1 LNARA
6 DRFPLFDGVRGLA
19 ALSVLWFH
27 VTFGGFNTLPSP
39 IRELAGHLDVGVTIF
54 FVISGFL
61 LYRPFVLSRFRGEP
75 LPRIRSYAVRRVLRI
90 VPCYWVALT
99 VVALWLGKDEVFTAS
114 GIPTYY
120 GFLQAYADDT
130 FAGGIG
136 QAWTLCVEVAFY
148 VFLPIWALAMHRV
161 QRRPADART
170 VLRSELAGIGV
181 VFAASSAYLVW
192 VLAEVA
198 PTPASPYV
206 RSFPGLVDQFALG
219 MALAVGSA
227 WLETRETMPRA
238 VAAMRRAP
246 SAAWLVA
253 AVAFAGASSLEGG
266 VLGTSSSDAAYVG
279 QHELYSLTAVAVVF
293 PAVLFGAGRGWGF
306 AGRVLGSRALMYA
319 GLFSY
324 GIYLYHVAVVDKLA
338 QPVGDALPDG
348 AGWQTLGLGAAVMAV
363 TVAIAALSYYV
374 VERPALSLKSR
385 FPLLSPAARGEA
397 ITEPAPATPP
407 VAPRQP

>member
-1 LNARA
+1 VNARA
-6 DRFPLFDGVRGLA
+6 ERFPLFDGVRGLA

-39 IRELAGHLDVGVTIF
+39 IRELLGHLDVGVTIF

-61 LYRPFVLSRFRGEP
+61 LYRPFVLSRLTRRP
-75 LPRIRSYAVRRVLRI
+75 LPRIRSYAARRVLRI

-99 VVALWLGKDEVFTAS
+99 VVALWLGKDDVFTAS

-148 VFLPIWALAMHRV
+148 AFLPVWAVTMHAIGRRTAATKAALA
-161 QRRPADART
+161 
-170 VLRSELAGIGV
+170 SELAGVAIL
-181 VFAASSAYLVW
+181 FAASSAYIVW
-192 VLAEVA
+192 VLGDVA

-219 MALAVGSA
+219 MALAVMSA
-227 WLETRETMPRA
+227 WVETRETPPRT
-238 VAAMRRAP
+238 VEMLRRAP

-253 AVAFAGASSLEGG
+253 AGAFAVASSLKGG
-266 VLGTSSSDAAYVG
+266 VLGTSSSDATYIG

-338 QPVGDALPDG
+338 GPVGDALPGG
-348 AGWQTLGLGAAVMAV
+348 AGWQTLGLGAAVMVV
-363 TVAIAALSYYV
+363 TVAIAATSYYV

-385 FPLLSPAARGEA
+385 FPLLSPAARDEA
-397 ITEPAPATPP
+397 IAEPAPAAPP
-407 VAPRQP
+407 VAPR

>member
-1 LNARA
+1 VNARA

-61 LYRPFVLSRFRGEP
+61 LYRPFVLSRFRQEP
-75 LPRIRSYAVRRVLRI
+75 LPRIRSYAARRVLRI

-99 VVALWLGKDEVFTAS
+99 VVALWLGRDDVFTAS

-120 GFLQAYADDT
+120 GFLQAYADHT

-136 QAWTLCVEVAFY
+136 QAWTLCIEVAFY
-148 VFLPIWALAMHRV
+148 AFLPLWALAMHRIG
-161 QRRPADART
+161 RHAAGSGRALT
-170 VLRSELAGIGV
+170 TELAGV
-181 VFAASSAYLVW
+181 AVLFAASGAYLLW
-192 VLAEVA
+192 VLSDVA

-227 WLETRETMPRA
+227 WLETRETVPRA
-238 VAAMRRAP
+238 IATLRRAP

-253 AVAFAGASSLEGG
+253 AAAFAGASSLKGG
-266 VLGTSSSDAAYVG
+266 VLGTSSSDAAYIA
-279 QHELYSLTAVAVVF
+279 QHHLYSLTAVAVVF

-338 QPVGDALPDG
+338 QPVGDLLPDG
-348 AGWQTLGLGAAVMAV
+348 AGWQTLGLGAAVLVV

-385 FPLLSPAARGEA
+385 FPLLSPAARDEA
-397 ITEPAPATPP
+397 IAEPAPA
-407 VAPRQP
+407 APR